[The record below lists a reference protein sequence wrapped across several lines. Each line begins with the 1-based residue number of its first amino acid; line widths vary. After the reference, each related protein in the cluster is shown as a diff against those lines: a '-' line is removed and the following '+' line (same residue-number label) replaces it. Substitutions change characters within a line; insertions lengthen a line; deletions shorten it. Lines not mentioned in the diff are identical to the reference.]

1 MKVQKSLD
9 NFQIYGIIELSKE
22 RKLKNMSKAS
32 LESALRVDFL
42 ASISEAIES
51 KYQTDVLPVSA
62 SELAIPVTDAEGN
75 EKFVLIKV
83 SIPRGSRNGDGGYT
97 EYDGY
102 AAADDYKAELEQKQA
117 KKDAS
122 TAKKEAEAKARE
134 AKRAAKQTI
143 KELNKKGLDKMIHEG
158 E

>member
-1 MKVQKSLD
+1 
-9 NFQIYGIIELSKE
+9 
-22 RKLKNMSKAS
+22 MSKAS
-32 LESALRVDFL
+32 LETALRVDFL
-42 ASISEAIES
+42 KSISEAIEG
-51 KYQTDVLPVSA
+51 KYETDVLPVSA
-62 SELAIPVTDAEGN
+62 SELAVPVTDAEGN

-102 AAADDYKAELEQKQA
+102 AAADDYKAECEQRQA

-122 TAKKEAEAKARE
+122 AEKKARE
-134 AKRAAKQTI
+134 AAERERKAAAKKTL
-143 KELNKKGLDKMIHEG
+143 KELKEKGLEKMVHEG

>member
-1 MKVQKSLD
+1 
-9 NFQIYGIIELSKE
+9 
-22 RKLKNMSKAS
+22 MSKAS
-32 LESALRVDFL
+32 LESALRIDFL

-122 TAKKEAEAKARE
+122 AAKKEALEQARE
-134 AKRAAKQTI
+134 AKRNAKKTL
-143 KELNKKGLDKMIHEG
+143 KELKEKGLDKMIHED

>member
-1 MKVQKSLD
+1 
-9 NFQIYGIIELSKE
+9 
-22 RKLKNMSKAS
+22 MSKAS
-32 LESALRVDFL
+32 LESALRIDFL
-42 ASISEAIES
+42 ASISEAIEG

-102 AAADDYKAELEQKQA
+102 AAAEDYKAELEQKQA

-122 TAKKEAEAKARE
+122 AAKKEALEQARE
-134 AKRAAKQTI
+134 AKRNAKKTL
-143 KELNKKGLDKMIHEG
+143 KELKEKGLEKMIHED

>member
-1 MKVQKSLD
+1 
-9 NFQIYGIIELSKE
+9 
-22 RKLKNMSKAS
+22 MSKAS
-32 LESALRVDFL
+32 LETALRVEALEVVKEAL
-42 ASISEAIES
+42 AAHYDLDPKKQIC
-51 KYQTDVLPVSA
+51 VVSA
-62 SELAIPVTDAEGN
+62 SELAIPVVDAEKN

-83 SIPRGSRNGDGGYT
+83 SIPRGTRNGEGGYD

-102 AAADDYKAELEQKQA
+102 AAAQDYKADLERHQA

-122 TAKKEAEAKARE
+122 AAKKEAEAKARE

>member
-1 MKVQKSLD
+1 M
-9 NFQIYGIIELSKE
+9 N
-22 RKLKNMSKAS
+22 KAS
-32 LESALRVDFL
+32 LENALKIEAMQVIKEALSAHYDLD
-42 ASISEAIES
+42 IE
-51 KYQTDVLPVSA
+51 KQICVVGA
-62 SELAIPVTDAEGN
+62 NEIAIPVVDAEGN
-75 EKFVLIKV
+75 DKFVTIKV
-83 SIPRGSRNGDGGYT
+83 TTPRGTRDGNGSYT

-102 AAADDYKAELEQKQA
+102 AAADDYKIGCEQKQA

-122 TAKKEAEAKARE
+122 AAKKEAAEKARE

>member
-102 AAADDYKAELEQKQA
+102 AAADGYKAEL
-117 KKDAS
+117 
-122 TAKKEAEAKARE
+122 
-134 AKRAAKQTI
+134 
-143 KELNKKGLDKMIHEG
+143 
-158 E
+158 